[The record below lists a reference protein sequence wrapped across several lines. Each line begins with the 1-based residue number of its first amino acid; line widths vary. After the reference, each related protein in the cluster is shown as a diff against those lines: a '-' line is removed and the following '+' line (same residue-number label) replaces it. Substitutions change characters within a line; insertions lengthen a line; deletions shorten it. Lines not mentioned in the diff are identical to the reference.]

1 MTKAILL
8 DSMNK
13 EIRKVELEEGI
24 ENIYKFLGENV
35 RCFDVVQLDEN
46 VTMFVDDEAL
56 LKEAYIDDEGIKHNM
71 TGIKIRNFPQVIIGN
86 GLIVGDNKEGET
98 IDCPIN
104 KAQVETIISFVEY
117 DNPNDRPQPFMDF
130 VSF

>member
-13 EIRKVELEEGI
+13 EISKVELEEGI

-35 RCFDVVQLDEN
+35 RCFDVVRLDEG

-56 LKEAYIDDEGIKHNM
+56 LKEAYIDDEGTKHNM

-98 IDCPIN
+98 VDCPVS

-117 DNPNDRPQPFMDF
+117 DNPNDRPQPFMNF